1 MIVVVFL
8 FLKSNLFTHSEWVVL
23 ESVFLLPVA
32 PPWCLDL
39 FFEDVGSSSADIG
52 RLLEASIGAVA
63 IPEGITFEVKSQLR
77 LVKSRSSSIF
87 NEASPLKNKFQI
99 LNNEHLVTILTFQ
112 EYFSKLQVYVPSR
125 PYHAKNFQKPLNF
138 AFGWNTGNSKI
149 WIKEQFFGSR
159 KYSVGLKSQIKCFW
173 VFFHGEAP
181 KVHIE

>member
-1 MIVVVFL
+1 MPQPNTKIALFWKFITHGVLVF
-8 FLKSNLFTHSEWVVL
+8 L
-23 ESVFLLPVA
+23 ESVFLPIA
-32 PPWCLDL
+32 PPCCLDL
-39 FFEDVGSSSADIG
+39 IFKDVVGSSSADIG

-138 AFGWNTGNSKI
+138 AFG
-149 WIKEQFFGSR
+149 
-159 KYSVGLKSQIKCFW
+159 
-173 VFFHGEAP
+173 
-181 KVHIE
+181 

>member
-8 FLKSNLFTHSEWVVL
+8 FLKTNLFTHSEWVVL
-23 ESVFLLPVA
+23 ESVFLLPIA

-39 FFEDVGSSSADIG
+39 FFKDVGSSSADIG

-99 LNNEHLVTILTFQ
+99 LNNEHLVTILTFKGASLNDVRSLGGRGVS
-112 EYFSKLQVYVPSR
+112 ENLTLLNKISKFYS
-125 PYHAKNFQKPLNF
+125 
-138 AFGWNTGNSKI
+138 
-149 WIKEQFFGSR
+149 IK
-159 KYSVGLKSQIKCFW
+159 V
-173 VFFHGEAP
+173 
-181 KVHIE
+181 